1 MLAFLTLLVGVVTP
15 IWVLF
20 LLVRRG
26 KHQLDAAV
34 AYRHVAAELGLD
46 VDTRG
51 VSVHGHLGDD
61 RLWIGEVMVGHG
73 PDRRRAIWGVLDL
86 ERPLGLGL
94 QVRRRGLSE
103 RVFRRG
109 RAPGVELGDP
119 FDQRVEI
126 RGDSAPRVR
135 ALVGEPGV
143 KLALGALMA
152 LWPDVVVTDSSV
164 RVHLKHHAVRPER
177 LMELVE
183 RMRALAA
190 ALADARRTVAPP
202 DALTSVVTSWAGIEG
217 LELEPWLPALSGAI
231 DGRAVLVTVHRVD
244 RGYRAE
250 LRMTLRPT
258 RELGLRVRPQ
268 TGPDGY
274 WSVGQD
280 IQLDDAAF
288 DRAFVVKG
296 WDPDRVREHLTAP
309 VREALLAVDPST
321 LLLDDQRLVLR
332 GLATDAPAI
341 RQALSDATRI
351 ADALG
356 W

>member
-1 MLAFLTLLVGVVTP
+1 MLAFLTLLVGVALPV
-15 IWVLF
+15 WVLF
-20 LLVRRG
+20 LLLRRG
-26 KHQLDAAV
+26 KRQLDAAI
-34 AYRHVAAELGLD
+34 AYRHVASELGLD

-51 VSVHGHLGDD
+51 VSVHGHLDDD
-61 RLWIGEVMVGHG
+61 RLWVGEVMVGHG
-73 PDRRRAIWGVLDL
+73 QDRRTAIWGVLDL

-119 FDQRVEI
+119 FDQRFEL

-135 ALVGEPGV
+135 ALVGDPGV
-143 KLALGALMA
+143 KAALGGLMA
-152 LWPDVVVTDSSV
+152 RWPDVVVTDSSV
-164 RVHLKHHAVRPER
+164 RVHLKAHETDPER
-177 LMELVE
+177 LMDLVE
-183 RMRALAA
+183 RMRNLART
-190 ALADARRTVAPP
+190 LSEARRAVGVP
-202 DALTSVVTSWAGIEG
+202 DALTSVVTAWAGIDD
-217 LELEPWLPALSGAI
+217 LELEPWLPALKGQLE
-231 DGRAVLVTVHRVD
+231 GREVLVTIHRVD

-250 LRMTLRPT
+250 LRLMLEPP

-280 IQLDDAAF
+280 IQFDDAAF
-288 DRAFVVKG
+288 DRAYVVKG
-296 WDPDRVREHLTAP
+296 WDPDRVRDHLTP
-309 VREALLAVDPST
+309 QVREALLAVQT
-321 LLLDDQRLVLR
+321 VNLMLDDRRLVLR
-332 GLATDAPAI
+332 GLSTDV
-341 RQALSDATRI
+341 RTVREALRDATRI